1 MAARLGERDEMPP
14 EMDNFDSPPDTPKR
28 RPRRSEGNGGV
39 GFIVF
44 LIFLLLIVATVAI
57 ISLNLFGWRED
68 HVMPFLRE
76 APVIGNF
83 FANAEAREGAR
94 EEVRTHDELT
104 ALNTAQADR
113 IERVE
118 YERDELRIQLAEANA
133 RIHTLEA
140 LEREIHTYR
149 NAIRDWN
156 RMLAHADPREFANT
170 FLDYV
175 HPSYIPWLMGEAD
188 AIIAFDDNTRRLVA
202 ILNNMEESSV
212 GEMLQ
217 QYLMTDHE
225 MMLRLLH
232 GMGSTRLG
240 AVLDTLDP
248 EISSVIL
255 MFMARPTP
263 NFGAPPRYVPF
274 PAAR

>member
-28 RPRRSEGNGGV
+28 RPRREGSGGV
-39 GFIVF
+39 GFVIF
-44 LIFLLLIVATVAI
+44 LIFLLLVLAVVAI
-57 ISLNLFGWRED
+57 LSLNLFGWRED

-76 APVIGNF
+76 APVIRNF
-83 FANAEAREGAR
+83 FANAEAREGVR
-94 EEVRTHDELT
+94 EEARTHDELT
-104 ALNTAQADR
+104 ALNSAQANR

-118 YERDELRIQLAEANA
+118 YELDALRIQLAEANA
-133 RIHTLEA
+133 RIHTLET
-140 LEREIHTYR
+140 LENEIESYR
-149 NAIRDWN
+149 IAIREWN
-156 RMLAHADPREFANT
+156 RMLAHTNPAEFAER
-170 FLDYV
+170 FFDYV
-175 HPSYIPWLMGEAD
+175 HPTYIPWLMGEAD
-188 AIIAFDDNTRRLVA
+188 AILAFDDNTRRMVS

-217 QYLMTDHE
+217 QYLMTDQQ

-240 AVLDTLDP
+240 AVLETLDS

-263 NFGAPPRYVPF
+263 DFGAPPGTVQF
-274 PAAR
+274 PGE